1 MNKNDK
7 KAIFIGEC
15 MIELNGD
22 ISSLGTLNSNMQV
35 NFGGDTYNSA
45 VYFNRLTDHKTNTF
59 YCTALSNDNFSKKM
73 ILRFKNEEL
82 NCKYIRTDGTTPPG
96 LYSIEID
103 ERGERS
109 FSYWRNQS
117 PSKKIFTGDKINLQI
132 PEPKEASL
140 KPYDFK
146 LEIVYEDDDLLVI
159 NKPAG
164 IIMHPGAGNYDE
176 TIVNALM
183 HYNKD
188 SLSTIGD
195 ELRPG
200 IVHRIDKDTSGLIVI
215 AKNNT
220 THENLSHQFSEHTI
234 TRVYQLLI
242 WGKLRPSS
250 GKIDTFITRSSKN
263 RQMMEVSSSKGKR
276 AITNYKTIEIFEN
289 DKTPTLSLVECR
301 LETGRTHQIR
311 VHMTHMGNSIMGDG
325 KYKKKYKKLKNIDAS
340 LENLIYKLDRQFLH
354 AQTLGFIHPK
364 TNDEMTFTSILPQEL
379 ENILVLLRNTDK

>member
-1 MNKNDK
+1 MKKNINLIVESNENNLRIDTFITK
-7 KAIFIGEC
+7 KENLISRTRVKNLILQEKLR
-15 MIELNGD
+15 LN
-22 ISSLGTLNSNMQV
+22 
-35 NFGGDTYNSA
+35 
-45 VYFNRLTDHKTNTF
+45 
-59 YCTALSNDNFSKKM
+59 
-73 ILRFKNEEL
+73 NEII
-82 NCKYIRTDGTTPPG
+82 N
-96 LYSIEID
+96 
-103 ERGERS
+103 
-109 FSYWRNQS
+109 S
-117 PSKKIFTGDKINLQI
+117 PSKRVSIGDSISLEI

-146 LEIVYEDDDLLVI
+146 LEIIYEDDDLLII

-164 IIMHPGAGNYDE
+164 IIMHPGAGNYDK

-188 SLSTIGD
+188 TLSTIGD

-220 THENLSHQFSEHTI
+220 THENLSYQFSEHTI

-250 GKIDTFITRSSKN
+250 GTIDTFITRSSKN

-325 KYKKKYKKLKNIDAS
+325 KYKKKYKKLKNIDTN

-364 TNDEMTFTSILPQEL
+364 TNEEMIFTSKLPHEL
-379 ENILVLLRNTDK
+379 ENILSLLRNTDK

>member
-1 MNKNDK
+1 MKKNINLIVKSEENNLRVDVFINKREKLISRTRIKNLILKKKLKMNDRIIN
-7 KAIFIGEC
+7 
-15 MIELNGD
+15 
-22 ISSLGTLNSNMQV
+22 
-35 NFGGDTYNSA
+35 
-45 VYFNRLTDHKTNTF
+45 
-59 YCTALSNDNFSKKM
+59 
-73 ILRFKNEEL
+73 
-82 NCKYIRTDGTTPPG
+82 
-96 LYSIEID
+96 
-103 ERGERS
+103 
-109 FSYWRNQS
+109 S
-117 PSKKIFTGDKINLQI
+117 PSKKVFEGDKIILQI

-140 KPYDFK
+140 EPYNFK
-146 LEIVYEDDDLLVI
+146 LDIIHEDEDLLVI
-159 NKPAG
+159 NKPSG
-164 IIMHPGAGNYDE
+164 IVMHPGAGNYDQ
-176 TIVNALM
+176 TIVNALVY
-183 HYNKD
+183 YNKD

-215 AKNNT
+215 AKNNE
-220 THENLSHQFSEHTI
+220 THENLSIQFSEHTI

-276 AITNYKTIEIFEN
+276 AVTNYKTLEIFEN

-325 KYKKKYKKLKNIDAS
+325 KYKKKYKKLKDIDTN

-354 AQTLGFIHPK
+354 AKTLGFIHPK
-364 TNDEMTFTSILPQEL
+364 TNEEMVFTSILPQDL
-379 ENILVLLRNTDK
+379 EKILKLLRNTNK